1 MKALTL
7 VSLLVLLTGCTTSKS
22 APTFLDAQRPEVKSD
37 LAVLY
42 IFRDYAEP
50 TAFAAHL
57 KIDDVEA
64 ASLNQQGFTWVY
76 IEPGTHQFKYGW
88 NFLSGMPTVE
98 FENSFE
104 AGKVYAFQMSGG
116 VNSLGNM
123 IRSTSA
129 IQPIS
134 PEVAIE
140 KMKQCCRYV
149 PSQYQKKK

>member
-1 MKALTL
+1 MKTL
-7 VSLLVLLTGCTTSKS
+7 SILSLLVILAGCTTSKS
-22 APTFLDAQRPEVKSD
+22 APTFSDSQRPEIKPD
-37 LAVLY
+37 QAILY

-57 KIDDVEA
+57 KIDNVDA

-76 IEPGTHQFKYGW
+76 IEPGKHQFKYGW

-98 FENSFE
+98 FESTFE

-116 VNSLGNM
+116 VNSAGNM

-140 KMKQCCRYV
+140 KMKQCCRYI
-149 PSQYQKKK
+149 PSKYQKQK